1 MEQPQ
6 NQGEVVALGIG
17 LADAIATVRRELERA
32 IQEGETSALA
42 FRAGPVE
49 MEFQVS
55 FSRTGSASAGVR
67 AWVVSA
73 GAKGELSSSAT
84 HRLKLS
90 LSPVRR
96 SDGADQIIGDVGT
109 R

>member
-1 MEQPQ
+1 MDDDE
-6 NQGEVVALGIG
+6 ALGVG

-32 IQEGETSALA
+32 IEEGEKSALA

-49 MEFQVS
+49 MEFQVI
-55 FSRTGSASAGVR
+55 FSKTGSASVGVR

-90 LSPVRR
+90 MIPMSRA
-96 SDGADQIIGDVGT
+96 DGTDQIIGDVATG
-109 R
+109 

>member
-1 MEQPQ
+1 MGDEEQV
-6 NQGEVVALGIG
+6 GVG
-17 LADAIATVRRELERA
+17 LADAIATVRRELEQA
-32 IQEGETSALA
+32 TQEGEGSALG

-49 MEFQVS
+49 LEFQVS
-55 FSRTGSASAGVR
+55 FTRTGSTDAGVR
-67 AWVVSA
+67 AWVISA
-73 GAKGELSSSAT
+73 GAKGELSHAT
-84 HRLKLS
+84 AHTLRLS